1 MSFSQWTM
9 GRKLKTAVPALVAIV
24 FGLSLAATMVAAQE
38 SATTRDTSR
47 NCLWQVS
54 SEKGTLF
61 LVGTVHL
68 LKPGTHIVSPAA
80 EAAFEQAQTIL
91 LELDLDEAKSPAS
104 QQLFARKAMLQ
115 GETLK
120 DKVSSET
127 LALAVEKTEA
137 LGLPF
142 DRLRSLKPWSLSLTL
157 TLFKL
162 QTLGFDPK
170 HGVDRYYF
178 DQGKQAG
185 KEMGALETMEY
196 QLDLFDGMS
205 DRLGEEFLLQT
216 LEELDRLGEETEQLV
231 QAWSGGEVEVLE
243 KLMQKSFQGYP
254 DLYQRLVV
262 DRNKNWVLRIEPLL
276 DRPGTT
282 LVVVGALHL
291 VGAESVVE
299 LLKKQGYTVKQL

>member
-9 GRKLKTAVPALVAIV
+9 GRKPKKAVLALLAIV
-24 FGLSLAATMVAAQE
+24 FGLSLGAAAVAAQE
-38 SATTRDTSR
+38 SPATQETSR
-47 NCLWQVS
+47 SCLWQVS

-61 LVGTVHL
+61 LLGTVHL
-68 LKPGTHIVSPAA
+68 LKPGTHTVSPAA

-91 LELDLDEAKSPAS
+91 LELDLDQAESPAT
-104 QQLFARKAMLQ
+104 QQLFVRKALLQ

-120 DKVSSET
+120 AKVSSET
-127 LALAVEKTEA
+127 LALAKEKTEA
-137 LGLPF
+137 MGLAF
-142 DRLRSLKPWSLSLTL
+142 DRLRNLKPWSLSLSL
-157 TLFKL
+157 SLFKL
-162 QTLGFDPK
+162 QTLGFDPE

-185 KEMGALETMEY
+185 KKMGALETMEF

-205 DRLGEEFLLQT
+205 DRLQEEFLLQT
-216 LEELDRLGEETEQLV
+216 LGELDRLGEETEQLV

-243 KLMQKSFQGYP
+243 ELMQKSFEDYP
-254 DLYQRLVV
+254 NLYQRLVV

-291 VGAESVVE
+291 VGADSVVE
-299 LLKKQGYTVKQL
+299 LLKKQGYAVKQL

>member
-1 MSFSQWTM
+1 MPFSRWTM
-9 GRKLKTAVPALVAIV
+9 GRGLKKAVLALLAIV
-24 FGLSLAATMVAAQE
+24 FSLNPGAATGAAQE
-38 SATTRDTSR
+38 SAATAEAPR

-68 LKPGTHIVSPAA
+68 LKPGTPIDSPAA
-80 EAAFEQAQTIL
+80 EAAFEQAQAIL
-91 LELDLDEAKSPAS
+91 LELDLDDAQSSAS
-104 QQLFARKAMLQ
+104 QQLFARKALLQ

-127 LALAVEKTEA
+127 LALAMEKIQA
-137 LGLPF
+137 MGLPF
-142 DRLRSLKPWSLSLTL
+142 DRLRSLKPWALSLTL

-162 QTLGFDPK
+162 QTLGFDPR

-185 KEMGALETMEY
+185 KEIGALETMEF

-205 DRLGEEFLLQT
+205 DRLQEEFLLQT
-216 LEELDRLGEETEQLV
+216 LGDLDRLGDETEQLV
-231 QAWSGGEVEVLE
+231 QAWSGGEVEVLDE
-243 KLMQKSFQGYP
+243 LMQKSFEEYP
-254 DLYQRLVV
+254 GLYQRLVV
-262 DRNKNWVLRIEPLL
+262 ERNKNWMLRIEPLL

-291 VGAESVVE
+291 VGADSVVE